1 MSVSEPLAA
10 RIRHRAQRRCEYCR
24 MSQSLQGATFHV
36 EHIVPRSRGG
46 STTDENLAL
55 ACPGC
60 NLRKADQV
68 AAVDP
73 VTDSEVALFHPR
85 HDLWADH
92 FEWDGIRLL
101 GISAVGRAT
110 LAALDMN
117 HARRLRIREVETQFG
132 LFPAI

>member
-1 MSVSEPLAA
+1 
-10 RIRHRAQRRCEYCR
+10 
-24 MSQSLQGATFHV
+24 MSQSLQGATFHI

-60 NLRKADQV
+60 NLRKADRI

-73 VTDSEVALFHPR
+73 LTHSDVPMFNPR
-85 HDLWADH
+85 HDRWADH
-92 FEWDGIRLL
+92 FEWDGIWLV

-110 LAALDMN
+110 LAALDIN
-117 HARRLRIREVETQFG
+117 HVRRLRIREAETQFG
-132 LFPAI
+132 LFPP